1 MNKQIVIDVK
11 AILVFLGIIVGLFL
25 ALQVKAIII
34 ALFISL
40 IITLGLTPAVDFLKK
55 RKVPH
60 SLSVLLVYFGALIT
74 TGALIA
80 LALVPMLNDTI
91 ALINN
96 FPKYLGQLTN
106 IKELEPIT
114 KNLDQKLVEQLSN
127 VAGNVASTTVSAVT
141 GLLML
146 VTSLVFTAYMLMDF
160 DNIRNLFLGL
170 FPKKQ
175 RENIKS
181 IILDVEKKLSFW
193 LRGQLTLMII
203 VGLLSYLG
211 LFILGVPYAMSLAL
225 IAGILEMLP
234 MVGPTVALV
243 TALIVGFSTSPIH
256 GIGVLGLYLLIQ
268 QLENNLIVPKVMQKA
283 VGFNPLATMI
293 TIIVGG
299 TTMGIIGALLAVPTT
314 LVVVTVTKHFF
325 KRQY

>member
-11 AILVFLGIIVGLFL
+11 AILVFLGITIGLFL
-25 ALQVKAIII
+25 AFQVKAIIL

-40 IITLGLTPAVDFLKK
+40 IITLGLTPAVEFLKK
-55 RKVPH
+55 RKTPH
-60 SLSVLLVYFGALIT
+60 ALAVLLVYFGALIT

-96 FPKYLGQLTN
+96 FPKYLEQLTS

-114 KNLDQKLVEQLSN
+114 KNLDQKLAEQLSN

-141 GLLML
+141 GFLML
-146 VTSLVFTAYMLMDF
+146 VTTLVFTAYMLMDF
-160 DNIRNLFLGL
+160 DNIRNFFLGL

-203 VGLLSYLG
+203 VSLLSYVG

-234 MVGPTVALV
+234 MVGPPIALV
-243 TALIVGFSTSPIH
+243 PALIVGISVSPIH

-293 TIIVGG
+293 AIIVGG
-299 TTMGIIGALLAVPTT
+299 TTLGIIGALLAVPTT
-314 LVVVTVTKHFF
+314 LVIVTVTKHFF
-325 KRQY
+325 KKQY